1 MEFHISRAVRT
12 RHQIDDTLFS
22 LTGNVVFA
30 NLAQARALAAR
41 INQPRAAAASLPEP
55 QSRTQINPA
64 ALFAMGLIDELSH
77 ALIAHYRHSLDP
89 AVLAHALTFLSTQLP
104 AAPENS
110 TEALLLTF
118 TDLFPNTAVFRNQQ
132 TAADWLAASTAT
144 TEALQPSPNR
154 EAALEELL
162 LLHLANTNPAFAP
175 FRELFDDT
183 PLQRQT
189 AYTAALTA
197 LPEFFATRPP
207 LPTGQTLL
215 DALRAPMLAA
225 PNSLTGQLTYI
236 QQHWPALLGD
246 RIRRILLLATDVLSE
261 EELAIW
267 RIFHPPTEEDLR
279 QAAMRAAAEAAQAA
293 AGRYNLPGGRPFYDG
308 PPTYPSPT
316 APLEYEAFS
325 PDEDWMPSVVLLA
338 KSTYVWLEQL
348 SRKYSRHIHRLDQ
361 IPDEELDLIR
371 SRGLNGL
378 WLIGIWERSV
388 ASKTIKNLRGQT
400 DAVASAYSLRDYRIA
415 QDLGGDPAYQSL
427 RDRSAARGIRLA
439 SDMVP
444 NHMGIDSTWSIEH
457 PEWFLSR
464 PDSPYPAY
472 TFNGPNLSPDPRVE
486 IKIEDHYFS
495 QTDAAV
501 VFLRRDTATGDT
513 RFVYHGNDG
522 TSFPWNDT
530 AQLDYSSAAAREQ
543 VIRTILAVARQFP
556 IIRFD
561 AAMTLA
567 KKHVQRLWF
576 PLLGSGGGAIP
587 SRAESSMSEAD
598 FDHLM
603 PHEFWR
609 EVVDRV
615 AAEVPG
621 TLLLAEAF
629 WLLEG
634 YFVRTLGM
642 HRVYNSAF
650 MNMLRDEENAK
661 YRSVIKNTV
670 EFDPDI
676 LKRYVNF
683 MSNPDERTAIDQFG
697 TGDKYFGVATLMA
710 TLPGLPMFGH
720 GQIEAFTEKYGME
733 YKKAR
738 FEEWPNED
746 LIARHNREIAPLLR
760 NRKLFAESTN
770 FVLYDL
776 WRDDGT
782 VDENVFAYSNR
793 SVYGNPEGRAL
804 VLFHNHFGDTR
815 GTIHRSVSSFDKA
828 SGAPVQRTL
837 TEALGLSVSPDL
849 YFGWRDSATS
859 LEYLRPSTDLA
870 HNGFSIDLRAYQ
882 YAVLGNWRELRP
894 SATEPWDQLALAL
907 NGAGVHSLDD
917 SLAKLR
923 FRPVHEALR
932 RVLSPELLTALN
944 TIATTSPSTVAAL
957 DAGPNPQTV
966 AAELQSVAAD
976 LQPTDPNLQLE
987 TSGPDALSIL
997 DPEFARTS
1005 DSQLAAS
1012 FDPAANV
1019 HSPALSRFARHAAEI
1034 FAAIEQT
1041 GLLPAS
1047 RPPELTPQNFAAQA
1061 QSALQSLTQLPAL
1074 EARFGT
1080 PWPPQ
1085 ARLVLPSTTPG
1096 PRPNSTWAPALAW
1109 SVLSGLADTPSART
1123 ELFDRLH
1130 LRSALAEIFLSL
1142 GLEGEDT
1149 WRAAARTR
1157 LLLALPDPTPNRI
1170 PISDPS
1176 LWSDPDLR
1184 WLGGVN
1190 TSGDATW
1197 FNQEAFTEL
1206 LWWTSLPALLQQ
1218 TSAPKPA
1225 PKPALGSIEETIRHT
1240 VLKAEAAGFRLDTYL
1255 AGPIPQTRAAPSPQT
1270 PTSVVVYTQS
1280 RPPAFPDEPASP
1292 APTAPLSSARTPLHP
1307 KPPRSPQAPSKQSG
1321 KRPSAKSSP
1330 KPTLPPADT
1339 HIRAKSSPA
1348 KAAAKSKKPTVAQQI
1363 PEIVAK
1369 AVADD
1374 HAKAI
1379 QAASK
1384 PAPNA
1389 PGSKPARASTPAKPA
1404 APAKPVAAKP
1414 AASAKAPAK
1423 RPEKP

>member
-1 MEFHISRAVRT
+1 MEFHISRAARSRYNV
-12 RHQIDDTLFS
+12 DDTLFS
-22 LTGNVVFA
+22 LNGNVVFA
-30 NLAQARALAAR
+30 NLAQARTLAAR
-41 INQPRAAAASLPEP
+41 INQTREAAVGEP
-55 QSRTQINPA
+55 QSSAQINPA

-77 ALIAHYRHSLDP
+77 ALIAHYRQSLDP
-89 AVLAHALTFLSTQLP
+89 AVLAQALSFLAARLP
-104 AAPENS
+104 ESPEIQ
-110 TEALLLTF
+110 TGTPPLADALLLTF
-118 TDLFPNTAVFRNQQ
+118 TDLFPNTPVFRNRQ
-132 TAADWLAASTAT
+132 TPADWLAGTSPG
-144 TEALQPSPNR
+144 QPQPTPNR
-154 EAALEELL
+154 EVALEELL
-162 LLHLANTNPAFAP
+162 LLHLSNTNPAFAP

-183 PLQRQT
+183 PLGQQT

-215 DALRAPMLAA
+215 EALRAPILAA
-225 PNSLTGQLTYI
+225 PHSLTGQLTYI
-236 QQHWPALLGD
+236 QEHWPALLGEK
-246 RIRRILLLATDVLSE
+246 IRRILLLATDVLSE

-267 RIFHPPTEEDLR
+267 RIFNPPTEEDLR

-293 AGRYNLPGGRPFYDG
+293 AGRYNLPGPGGRPYYDG

-415 QDLGGDPAYQSL
+415 DDLGGEAAYQSL

-472 TFNGPNLSPDPRVE
+472 TFEGPNLSPDPRVE

-501 VFLRRDTATGDT
+501 VFRRRDTLTGDT

-530 AQLDYSSAAAREQ
+530 AQLDYSYAAAREQ
-543 VIRTILAVARQFP
+543 VIQTILAVARLFP

-576 PLLGSGGGAIP
+576 PLPGSGGGAIP

-661 YRSVIKNTV
+661 YRTVIKNTV

-793 SVYGNPEGRAL
+793 SVYGAPEGRAL

-815 GTIHRSVSSFDKA
+815 GTIHRSVGSFDKA
-828 SGAPVQRTL
+828 AGVPVQRTL
-837 TEALGLSVSPDL
+837 TEALGLYVSPDL

-859 LEYLRPSTDLA
+859 LEYLRRSTDLA
-870 HNGFSIDLRAYQ
+870 EHGFRVDLRAYQ

-894 SATEPWDQLALAL
+894 SADQPWDQLAHAL

-932 RVLSPELLTALN
+932 RVLDPSLLTALN
-944 TIATTSPSTVAAL
+944 IVATTSAPAAAAELDTV
-957 DAGPNPQTV
+957 PNPQTV
-966 AAELQSVAAD
+966 AADLQTVAAELQPA
-976 LQPTDPNLQLE
+976 DPNLQLRS
-987 TSGPDALSIL
+987 TGPDALSIL
-997 DPEFARTS
+997 DPELARTS
-1005 DSQLAAS
+1005 AVQLAAS
-1012 FDPAANV
+1012 LNPAADV
-1019 HSPALSRFARHAAEI
+1019 HSPSLSRFAHHAAEL
-1034 FAAIEQT
+1034 FAAVLQT
-1041 GLLPAS
+1041 GLLSANQAS
-1047 RPPELTPQNFAAQA
+1047 ETATPHSFSVQA
-1061 QSALQSLTQLPAL
+1061 QSSLQALAHLPSL
-1074 EARFGT
+1074 EAHLSI
-1080 PWPPQ
+1080 PWPPE
-1085 ARLVLPSTTPG
+1085 ARLVLPSQTPG

-1109 SVLSGLADTPSART
+1109 SILSDLAATPSART
-1123 ELFDRLH
+1123 DLFDQLH
-1130 LRSALAEIFLSL
+1130 LRSALAEIFSSL

-1149 WRAAARTR
+1149 WRAAARVR
-1157 LLLALPDPTPNRI
+1157 LLLSLPDPTSTPLNN
-1170 PISDPS
+1170 PD
-1176 LWSDPDLR
+1176 LWYDPDLR
-1184 WLGGVN
+1184 WLAAVN
-1190 TSGDATW
+1190 TSGDKTW
-1197 FNQEAFTEL
+1197 FNQESFTEL
-1206 LWWTSLPALLQQ
+1206 LWWSSLPALLRQ
-1218 TSAPKPA
+1218 TSASEPA
-1225 PKPALGSIEETIRHT
+1225 IGLIEQSLKTALTAAQT
-1240 VLKAEAAGFRLDTYL
+1240 AGFRLDTYL
-1255 AGPIPQTRAAPSPQT
+1255 AQTSPKPAP
-1270 PTSVVVYTQS
+1270 
-1280 RPPAFPDEPASP
+1280 EPASTQTAPETTAPPSTSPTSAPPEIPPALSP
-1292 APTAPLSSARTPLHP
+1292 APKKRAAAKQTPKSTART
-1307 KPPRSPQAPSKQSG
+1307 
-1321 KRPSAKSSP
+1321 SP
-1330 KPTLPPADT
+1330 KPTLPTPAARISARKT
-1339 HIRAKSSPA
+1339 AAPKPA
-1348 KAAAKSKKPTVAQQI
+1348 TPARKPAIAQQI
-1363 PEIVAK
+1363 PEIVAR
-1369 AVADD
+1369 AVSDD
-1374 HAKAI
+1374 HTNSTAKPPAKSPSK
-1379 QAASK
+1379 AAAK
-1384 PAPNA
+1384 
-1389 PGSKPARASTPAKPA
+1389 TPAAKKSRA
-1404 APAKPVAAKP
+1404 AEPTP
-1414 AASAKAPAK
+1414 K
-1423 RPEKP
+1423 RPPKL